1 MRKGKDGKRGRKRE
15 IFERKLDKR
24 GGREKE
30 MEEDNEK
37 DDKLE
42 NGDSFN
48 PNSFCVGN

>member
-1 MRKGKDGKRGRKRE
+1 MRGVKEEGIKGER
-15 IFERKLDKR
+15 FERKLDKR

-37 DDKLE
+37 DDMLE